1 MNEITQY
8 IQKLEERY
16 KEVQNE
22 RTWYD
27 SCEYRREG
35 RESELEDVISELKE
49 VVAAFKA
56 RITERFERI
65 DSSYDASEYCD
76 WDAGAAFAESKAL
89 KKIVNEL

>member
-8 IQKLEERY
+8 IQKLEARY
-16 KEVQNE
+16 EEVKNE
-22 RTWYD
+22 KTWYD

-65 DSSYDASEYCD
+65 DSSYDASE
-76 WDAGAAFAESKAL
+76 
-89 KKIVNEL
+89 